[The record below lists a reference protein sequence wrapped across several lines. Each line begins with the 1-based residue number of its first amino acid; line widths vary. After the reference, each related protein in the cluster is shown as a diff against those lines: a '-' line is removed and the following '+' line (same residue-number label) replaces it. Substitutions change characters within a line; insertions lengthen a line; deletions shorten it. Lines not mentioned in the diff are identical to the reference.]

1 MSTLVIV
8 ESPTKAKTIAKYL
21 GKDFRVTSSMGH
33 VRDLPKSDMGVDIEG
48 DTFLPAYEVPATKKK
63 TVTEL
68 KKLAKDADSILFA
81 TDEDR
86 EGEAISW
93 HLAELLNVKPE
104 QVKRLVFHEITK
116 DAITDALTH
125 PRPLNIN
132 LVDAQQARRV
142 LDRLVGYEL
151 SPLLWKKV
159 RYGLSAGRVQSVA
172 LHLLCERE
180 RARAKFRSATYADL
194 VATLQ
199 TTESSFEARLI
210 TLGEKH
216 LPSGA
221 DFDENTGTL
230 KKPNDIALLTE
241 GDATTL
247 AKTLAEKKPWT
258 VTNITETPYQTHAYP
273 PFVTSTLQQEGS
285 RKLGLS
291 AKQTMRTAQAL
302 YEQGYITYMR
312 TDSVHLSEQAVKA
325 AQKAAHEFGSEFVL
339 EETKQFATKAK
350 LAQEAHE
357 AIRPAGATFRHPE
370 EVAKEVGS
378 DEAKLYDLIWKRTVA
393 TQMKSANLMRVNA
406 TIQVDHATFEAKGK
420 RLLFAG
426 YLRAYVEGA
435 DNPEEEL
442 EHTELHLPPL
452 KKGEELSVKSVRP
465 DTHTTMPPSRYSE
478 ASLIKALEANG
489 VGRPSTYATIM
500 ETILNREYAIKQ
512 GSALAPTYTGMIVD
526 EYLSAHFSSLVD
538 VNFTATMEEDLD
550 RIAGGVEEWQPYIR
564 TFYHGGRHQFA
575 FHPEVLK
582 ATESPSYP
590 TIPLGNDP
598 TTNEPVIVKSG
609 KFGPYLQRG
618 EGGQGHTASIPDHIA
633 PGDLTLTKAIE
644 ILATP
649 QGPQELGKDETT
661 GLPITLRNGR
671 FGPYLQLGEDN
682 EETKK
687 KAKKVALTYGPKRIP
702 IMPKLDP
709 SAVTLAQAKIIIAL
723 PRTVGDMDDEPI
735 TASLGRFGPY
745 LKKGSDFRSIPKDK
759 NLFTITLDEAIA
771 IFKEEKKGRGRKATV
786 LKDLGVDP
794 ATEKPVQVL
803 DGKYGPYISNGTRT
817 FVSLPK
823 DTLPESM
830 TLELALTLLAE
841 KKPTKGK
848 RKAGTR
854 TKKKKE

>member
-21 GKDFRVTSSMGH
+21 GKDFKVTSSMGH

-68 KKLAKDADSILFA
+68 KKLAKDADTILFA

-93 HLAELLNVKPE
+93 HLAELLKVKPE
-104 QVKRLVFHEITK
+104 KVKRLVFHEITK
-116 DAITDALTH
+116 EAITGALEH

-194 VATLQ
+194 VATL
-199 TTESSFEARLI
+199 TSDGTAFDARLI
-210 TLGEKH
+210 TIGNKH
-216 LPSGA
+216 LPSGS

-230 KKPNDIALLTE
+230 KKPNDIALLSE
-241 GDATTL
+241 QDAVTL
-247 AKTLAEKKPWT
+247 AKTLATKTPWT
-258 VTNITETPYQTHAYP
+258 VTDITETPYQTHAYP

-325 AQKAAHEFGSEFVL
+325 AQKAAHEFGPEFVL
-339 EETKQFATKAK
+339 EEVKQFTTKAK

-357 AIRPAGATFRHPE
+357 AIRPAGAVFRHPD
-370 EVAKEVGS
+370 EVAKEVSS

-393 TQMKSANLMRVNA
+393 TQMKSASLMRVNA
-406 TIQVDHATFEAKGK
+406 TIDVGDATFEAKGK

-426 YLRAYVEGA
+426 YLRAYVEGS

-452 KKGEELSVKSVRP
+452 KKGEYLLVNTVRP
-465 DTHTTMPPSRYSE
+465 DIHTTMPPSRYSE

-500 ETILNREYAIKQ
+500 ETILNREYATKQ

-526 EYLSAHFSSLVD
+526 TYLGAHFPALVD
-538 VNFTATMEEDLD
+538 VTFTATMEEDLD

-564 TFYHGGRHQFA
+564 TFYHGGRHAFA

-582 ATESPSYP
+582 ATESPLYP
-590 TIPLGNDP
+590 TIPLGEDP
-598 TTNEPVIVKSG
+598 GTHEPVIVKSG

-618 EGGQGHTASIPDHIA
+618 EGGPGHTASIPDMIA
-633 PGDLTLTKAIE
+633 PGDLTLEKAIE

-649 QGPQELGKDETT
+649 QGPQELGTDETT
-661 GLPITLRNGR
+661 GLTITLRNGR
-671 FGPYLQLGEDN
+671 FGPYVQLGEDDK
-682 EETKK
+682 EAKK
-687 KAKKVALTYGPKRIP
+687 KAKKVALTYGPKRTP
-702 IMPKLDP
+702 IMPDLDP
-709 SAVTLAQAKIIIAL
+709 SAVTLEQAKTIIAL
-723 PRTVGDMDDEPI
+723 PRPVGDMDGELI
-735 TASLGRFGPY
+735 TASIGRFGPY
-745 LKKGSDFRSIPKDK
+745 LKKGTDFRSIPKDK
-759 NLFTITLDEAIA
+759 NLFTISLDEAIA
-771 IFKEEKKGRGRKATV
+771 IFKEEKKGRGRRATV
-786 LKDLGVDP
+786 LKELGTDP
-794 ATEKPVQVL
+794 TTQKPLQIL

-823 DTLPESM
+823 DTKPEDV
-830 TLELALTLLAE
+830 TAEQALALLAE
-841 KKPTKGK
+841 KKPGK
-848 RKAGTR
+848 AKRASKTR
-854 TKKKKE
+854 AKKKKE